1 VSEADYQSFV
11 ILGVTSSGAKFRPS
25 DWADRLSSTL
35 SSIGA
40 TKKFKATRK
49 MRYSPYVSPGDYG
62 GYKAVFVDGD
72 IHKISPEAYEFLRN
86 FARKNDLQVVSGVC
100 SLDENG

>member
-1 VSEADYQSFV
+1 MSETDHQSFV

-35 SSIGA
+35 SSVGA
-40 TKKFKATRK
+40 TKKFSATRK

-62 GYKAVFVDGD
+62 GNKAVFVDGD
-72 IHKISPEAYEFLRN
+72 IYKVSPEAYGFLRD
-86 FARKNDLQVVSGVC
+86 FARKNDLQVISGVC
-100 SLDENG
+100 SLEEKG